1 MGKRSVHGLAAQRD
15 RLRHEHLSAA
25 GVRPASD
32 DGRSKNETNLA
43 RSSPLGVPVLSP
55 APLKVAVIGG
65 GIGGLSAAVGLRQR
79 GFEVDVY
86 EQAPEL
92 TEVGGGINMGPNAVR
107 VLYRLGLRDGIER
120 EGVRPAGSHQRR
132 WQDGRTLQRAALNP
146 RCDEL
151 YGAPHITIHRADL
164 LSVIAAG
171 FPAERVHLGHRLVGL
186 ADRGDT
192 VEARFDNGAGIRT
205 QILVGA
211 DGIHSAV
218 RAALFGEE
226 EPRFAGCVAYRGLV
240 PVERIADLNLEPGSQ
255 SWVGPGAHLVHY
267 PVSRGR
273 LLNFVGW
280 TEHDTWNRED
290 WTDRATIER
299 ALAAFE
305 GWHPQIRH
313 IIAAA
318 ETCFIWALFDRDP
331 LPHWSVGRT
340 TLLGDACHPMYPF
353 MGQGAAQA
361 IEDGAALA
369 ACLAAGGDDPAAA
382 LRHYEQLR
390 LPRVTRLQQ
399 MSRANKYRFHM
410 PDGRDQ
416 EARDAEW
423 AGAPDRSP
431 EALRWL
437 FDHDPAALDAVG
449 A

>member
-1 MGKRSVHGLAAQRD
+1 M
-15 RLRHEHLSAA
+15 
-25 GVRPASD
+25 
-32 DGRSKNETNLA
+32 T
-43 RSSPLGVPVLSP
+43 
-55 APLKVAVIGG
+55 APLKIAVIGG

-79 GFEVDVY
+79 GFAVDVY

-107 VLYRLGLRDGIER
+107 VLYSLGLREGLDR
-120 EGVRPAGSHQRR
+120 EGVRPVGSHQRR
-132 WQDGRTLQRAALNP
+132 WQDGRTLQRASLNP
-146 RCDEL
+146 LCEQL
-151 YGAPHITIHRADL
+151 YGAPHVTIHRADL
-164 LSVIAAG
+164 LDVIAAG

-186 ADRGDT
+186 ADYGDAL
-192 VEARFDNGAGIRT
+192 EARFDNGAHIRADV
-205 QILVGA
+205 LVGA

-226 EPRFAGCVAYRGLV
+226 DPQFAGCVAYRGLV
-240 PVERIADLNLEPGSQ
+240 PAERIADLGLERGTQ

-280 TEHDTWNRED
+280 TEHDVWNRED
-290 WTDRATIER
+290 WTDRATVER
-299 ALAAFE
+299 ALAAFA
-305 GWHPQIRH
+305 GWHPQIRR

-331 LPHWSVGRT
+331 LPRWSFGRV

-369 ACLAAGGDDPAAA
+369 ACLAAGADEPAAA
-382 LRHYEQLR
+382 LLRYERVR

-410 PDGRDQ
+410 PDGSDQ
-416 EARDAEW
+416 QARDAEW
-423 AGAPDRSP
+423 ASAPDRAP

-437 FDHDPAALDAVG
+437 FDHDATAIEVVSA
-449 A
+449 